1 MNSSLSFS
9 QEIKF
14 GYIHIDS
21 ITNSILENLNV
32 DSISA
37 AHLSSF
43 HDLAKIRINEM
54 EAGISDIVNNKFGC
68 LSQKGYE
75 VVYEKLEAI
84 QNELVRLD
92 VFVRDTF
99 PEYQKGLIKQ
109 IDSLLVS
116 EYKRMAKLEGYSI
129 VLREEQLLYFDHNN
143 NLEAFEFKADDRLIL
158 DELIELIHNY
168 ENILLTKYSKY
179 SLSEKEYH

>member
-1 MNSSLSFS
+1 M
-9 QEIKF
+9 
-14 GYIHIDS
+14 
-21 ITNSILENLNV
+21 
-32 DSISA
+32 
-37 AHLSSF
+37 
-43 HDLAKIRINEM
+43 
-54 EAGISDIVNNKFGC
+54 
-68 LSQKGYE
+68 
-75 VVYEKLEAI
+75 EAI

-129 VLREEQLLYFDHNN
+129 VLRKEQLLYFDHNN

-168 ENILLTKYSKY
+168 ENILLTKYAKY
-179 SLSEKEYH
+179 SLSEK